1 MPTRLRDATDANFDP
16 LNNKNKH
23 VMKYNSTSNSFEVVS
38 VDTTI
43 SLASTTSTP
52 QDFITQLEEEIDP
65 NNIAFGGIDAGA
77 F

>member
-38 VDTTI
+38 VDTI
-43 SLASTTSTP
+43 IPLASTTSTP
-52 QDFITQLEEEIDP
+52 EDFITQLEQEIDV
-65 NNIAFGGIDAGA
+65 NNINFTGLDAGS